1 MLIQQAIEKAKQQH
15 RGAVPVAV
23 GAPPARPVETR
34 IVEPPVRHPFPV
46 VPTNIDALESTLLLD
61 SRTDKAH
68 AQAYDAYRILRTKLR
83 HSAQTH
89 GWSRFGVTSASQ
101 GDGKSTTAANLA
113 LSCAREGRHNI
124 FLLDLDLRRPSLL
137 KYFGVPAPKVSISH
151 FLECGGE
158 PGTLFFSPG
167 VENLYMAG
175 SAQRSENSAELL
187 SNSRLDVLLQYI
199 AGIDPHALVIVDLPP
214 LLSTADVL
222 TVAPRL
228 SALLIVASESLT
240 QREDLAKAVVT
251 IGETAT
257 PVAGIVLNRATE
269 ANQGAYVYY

>member
-1 MLIQQAIEKAKQQH
+1 
-15 RGAVPVAV
+15 V
-23 GAPPARPVETR
+23 GAPSARPVETR
-34 IVEPPVRHPFPV
+34 IAEPLVRHPFPV
-46 VPTNIDALESTLLLD
+46 VPTGIDGLESRLLLE
-61 SRTDKAH
+61 SRTDKAR

-83 HSAQTH
+83 QSALTH
-89 GWSRFGVTSASQ
+89 GWSRFGVTSAGQ

-113 LSCAREGRHNI
+113 LSSAREARQNV

-137 KYFGVPAPKVSISH
+137 RYFGVRTPPVSIAH
-151 FLECGGE
+151 FLERGGE

-167 VENLYMAG
+167 VDCLYMAG
-175 SAQRSENSAELL
+175 SVQRCENSAELL
-187 SNSRLDVLLQYI
+187 SNGRLDDMLQYI

-214 LLSTADVL
+214 VLSTADVL

-228 SALLIVASESLT
+228 SALLIVASEGFT
-240 QREDLAKAVVT
+240 RREDLANAVVT

>member
-23 GAPPARPVETR
+23 GAPPARPEVR
-34 IVEPPVRHPFPV
+34 IVEPLVRHPFPV
-46 VPTNIDALESTLLLD
+46 VPTGIDGMESKLLLE
-61 SRTDKAH
+61 SRTDKAR

-89 GWSRFGVTSASQ
+89 GWSRFGVTSAGQ

-124 FLLDLDLRRPSLL
+124 FLLDLDLRRPSLV

-175 SAQRSENSAELL
+175 SAQRCEHSAELL
-187 SNSRLDVLLQYI
+187 SNGRLDVMLQYI
-199 AGIDPHALVIVDLPP
+199 SSIDPHALVIVDLPP
-214 LLSTADVL
+214 VLSTADAL

-228 SALLIVASESLT
+228 SALLMVASEGYT
-240 QREDLAKAVVT
+240 RREDLANAVVT
-251 IGETAT
+251 MGDT
-257 PVAGIVLNRATE
+257 PVAGIVLNRANE
-269 ANQGAYVYY
+269 ANQGAYGYY